1 MISPLTAVRRVPR
14 RTWVRYRFVFI
25 VLAPVMLLFTYLRI
39 VPTGQALLM
48 SFFDWALIKPA
59 DKFVGIDN
67 YVNLLGDDN
76 FRLAFTNTT
85 IFAVATTIFSVL
97 IALVL
102 AALLARF
109 VTGKLGGALE
119 LLYFAPVLV
128 PMVPV
133 TLGWREIF
141 NYQHGILNSTLGI
154 VGIPKQPW
162 LSDPTMALVAVV
174 ILSVWKQVGYNMII
188 LLVGMRAIPHVYH
201 EAAACDGAGAWQQ
214 FRHITMPLLAP
225 VTLFVVVITTISAY
239 NVFTQVYVLASD
251 VQGAPGQARPG
262 ARLRH
267 LRERVPVLQHGLRRR
282 GGDVPVHHHP
292 GPDHH
297 PVPVPSGVQSVNTRH
312 SVVGRVVYWVVAAL
326 LTIGG
331 IIMVFPLFWLFST
344 SLRPATELLI
354 VPPPLLPQEW
364 TIANYQKVFDSAPM
378 LEYLW
383 NSVVFA
389 SLSTVFILLTSTMA
403 GYIFAKFRFPGNN
416 FLFML
421 VLATAIVPFEIYM
434 VPLFLQMNTLGLVN
448 NPIGLFLPYLV
459 LSYGIFFMRQN
470 TMTSVPDELLDA
482 ARIDGMGEFGIMLR
496 LVPRLL
502 APAMAAL
509 AILAFIQAWTAFI
522 WPLLI
527 LNDPKY
533 FPMELGLS
541 QFANSTRVDF
551 GAVSAAAVF
560 AMLPTLI
567 AFLLLRR
574 RIVEGITLTGLKG

>member
-1 MISPLTAVRRVPR
+1 M
-14 RTWVRYRFVFI
+14 
-25 VLAPVMLLFTYLRI
+25 
-39 VPTGQALLM
+39 
-48 SFFDWALIKPA
+48 
-59 DKFVGIDN
+59 
-67 YVNLLGDDN
+67 
-76 FRLAFTNTT
+76 
-85 IFAVATTIFSVL
+85 
-97 IALVL
+97 
-102 AALLARF
+102 
-109 VTGKLGGALE
+109 
-119 LLYFAPVLV
+119 
-128 PMVPV
+128 
-133 TLGWREIF
+133 
-141 NYQHGILNSTLGI
+141 
-154 VGIPKQPW
+154 
-162 LSDPTMALVAVV
+162 
-174 ILSVWKQVGYNMII
+174 
-188 LLVGMRAIPHVYH
+188 
-201 EAAACDGAGAWQQ
+201 
-214 FRHITMPLLAP
+214 
-225 VTLFVVVITTISAY
+225 
-239 NVFTQVYVLASD
+239 
-251 VQGAPGQARPG
+251 
-262 ARLRH
+262 
-267 LRERVPVLQHGLRRR
+267 
-282 GGDVPVHHHP
+282 
-292 GPDHH
+292 
-297 PVPVPSGVQSVNTRH
+297 NTRH